1 MLALTEKY
9 RPRTLAEVVAQ
20 PKATEALEKVRNRFG
35 TWAGRS
41 YWITGP
47 SGTGKTTL
55 ARILA
60 DDIAEK
66 WSTFET
72 TADAFGVNEVA
83 AMEDELGYYAMG
95 RGGKV
100 WIINEAH
107 GLRAPVIRRLL
118 DVLERIE
125 GNSSAAVIFTTTNEG
140 EELLLDDSIEQHP
153 LLHRCVKLRLTTQG
167 AAKPFAARAAE
178 IAKAEGISVTT
189 DQLMKIAYEC
199 KCSMRGLLRAIETL

>member
-1 MLALTEKY
+1 MLTLTEKY
-9 RPRTLAEVVAQ
+9 RPRKLAEVVAQ
-20 PKATEALEKVRNRFG
+20 PKATEALDKIRERFG

-55 ARILA
+55 ARIIA
-60 DDIAEK
+60 DDIADK
-66 WSTFET
+66 WTTFET
-72 TADAFGVNEVA
+72 TADAFGSEEVSA
-83 AMEDELGYYAMG
+83 LEDELGYYAMG

-107 GLRAPVIRRLL
+107 GLRAPVIRRML
-118 DVLERIE
+118 DILERIE
-125 GNSSAAVIFTTTNEG
+125 GNSSAAVIFTTTIDG
-140 EELLLDDSIEQHP
+140 EEQLLDGSIERHP
-153 LLHRCVKLRLTTQG
+153 LVHRCTPIRLTTQG

-178 IAKAEGISVTT
+178 IAKAEGLSVTT
-189 DQLMKIAYEC
+189 EQLVKIAYEC